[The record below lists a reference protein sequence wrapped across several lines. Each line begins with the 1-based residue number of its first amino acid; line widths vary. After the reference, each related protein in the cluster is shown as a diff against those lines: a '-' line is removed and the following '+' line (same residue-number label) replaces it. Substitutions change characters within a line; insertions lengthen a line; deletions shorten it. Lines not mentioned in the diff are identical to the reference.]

1 MKASK
6 KFGMM
11 SNEQFADCLY
21 NNPGGASKAF
31 LLRCEGIPR
40 EEVKVEY
47 RTEWKKEV
55 EYRDRVVE
63 KEVERVVEKIKVPSW
78 MRRVTGISVLL
89 AVGCVVMMPTG
100 VVKEVIRKER
110 VEVPVEVLKEV
121 VKEVEVPVEVI
132 KEVRVEVPVEVIRE
146 VEVRVANDYTENQLR
161 GEVARLEGYIHQLH
175 GQMANR
181 SNRRSGSFI
190 GGVLNEVLR

>member
-11 SNEQFADCLY
+11 SNEQFADYLY

-31 LLRCEGIPR
+31 LLRCEGIPS

-63 KEVERVVEKIKVPSW
+63 KEVERGVEKKKVPEG
-78 MRRVTGISVLL
+78 RRRGN
-89 AVGCVVMMPTG
+89 G
-100 VVKEVIRKER
+100 V
-110 VEVPVEVLKEV
+110 
-121 VKEVEVPVEVI
+121 
-132 KEVRVEVPVEVIRE
+132 
-146 VEVRVANDYTENQLR
+146 
-161 GEVARLEGYIHQLH
+161 
-175 GQMANR
+175 
-181 SNRRSGSFI
+181 
-190 GGVLNEVLR
+190 